1 MIGLNHYLILSGCL
15 FAVGMYGIITRR
27 NALLI
32 LLSVELLFNAANLSF
47 VAYARYRGDL
57 TGQVF
62 VFFTM
67 VVAACEVAIG
77 LAVAILLFRTRETLN
92 ADEINTLKW

>member
-1 MIGLNHYLILSGCL
+1 MITLNHYLILSGCL
-15 FAVGMYGIITRR
+15 FAIGMYGIITRR

-47 VAYARYRGDL
+47 VAYARYLGDL

-92 ADEINTLKW
+92 TDEINTLKW

>member
-15 FAVGMYGIITRR
+15 FAIGMYGIITRR
-27 NALLI
+27 NALLM

-77 LAVAILLFRTRETLN
+77 LAVAILLYRAQETLN
-92 ADEINTLKW
+92 TDEIHSLKG